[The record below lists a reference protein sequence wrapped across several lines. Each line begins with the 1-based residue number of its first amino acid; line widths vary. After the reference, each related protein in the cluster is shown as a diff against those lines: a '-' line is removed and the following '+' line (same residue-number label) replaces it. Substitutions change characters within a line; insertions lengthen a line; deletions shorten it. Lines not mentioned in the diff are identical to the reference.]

1 MTWSF
6 TDIIAVLIALT
17 LVYFTF
23 IRARRPAWIQIV
35 VIIGILGAG
44 YWMWFMEPVRTLD
57 YKGMPRVFQDPLR
70 TGIGAG
76 GY

>member
-44 YWMWFMEPVRTLD
+44 YYMWFMD
-57 YKGMPRVFQDPLR
+57 PRSAEEIKRDKLLYYPES
-70 TGIGAG
+70 GH
-76 GY
+76 Y

>member
-44 YWMWFMEPVRTLD
+44 YYMWFMD
-57 YKGMPRVFQDPLR
+57 PRSAEEIKRDKLLYYPE
-70 TGIGAG
+70 TGS
-76 GY
+76 Y